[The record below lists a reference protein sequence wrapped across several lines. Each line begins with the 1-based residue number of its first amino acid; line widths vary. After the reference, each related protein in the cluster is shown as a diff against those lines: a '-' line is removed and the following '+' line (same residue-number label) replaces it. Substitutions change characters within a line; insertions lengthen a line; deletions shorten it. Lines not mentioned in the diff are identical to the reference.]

1 MIVLV
6 SLLAAVP
13 AANPP
18 RLRLPVRCVLGA
30 TCAVQ
35 KLPDHAPG
43 PAIADFRCG
52 ALSTDGHDGT
62 DFRIADES
70 SSAPAVPVL
79 AAAAGRVARVRDGE
93 PDVSIRQRGDTQ
105 GKDAGNGVV
114 IDHGGGWTTQ
124 YSHLRRGSLMVR
136 PGQHV
141 AAGEAIGLVGLSGD
155 TEYLHLHFS
164 VRRDDIAVDPFTGQ
178 SIMQRCGA
186 VARPAPLWADAV
198 AYHPTTV
205 VAVGF
210 ASGVAEPARPSQSGL
225 RRDLDPA
232 LPLLLWAQVIGAKP
246 GDAQQLTIAGPGGER
261 VLSLRSIL
269 AKGGLSWFAFGG
281 RRPPAAGWRPGTYEG
296 RYELRRAGMPVA
308 VRTVAVRL
316 GAAVDDARHS
326 PQR

>member
-114 IDHGGGWTTQ
+114 IDHGGG
-124 YSHLRRGSLMVR
+124 
-136 PGQHV
+136 
-141 AAGEAIGLVGLSGD
+141 VGVEVG
-155 TEYLHLHFS
+155 
-164 VRRDDIAVDPFTGQ
+164 VD
-178 SIMQRCGA
+178 S
-186 VARPAPLWADAV
+186 AD
-198 AYHPTTV
+198 
-205 VAVGF
+205 
-210 ASGVAEPARPSQSGL
+210 
-225 RRDLDPA
+225 DLDGLLRGWCDSGHCRPVVLDRGAGRHAPA
-232 LPLLLWAQVIGAKP
+232 G
-246 GDAQQLTIAGPGGER
+246 
-261 VLSLRSIL
+261 
-269 AKGGLSWFAFGG
+269 
-281 RRPPAAGWRPGTYEG
+281 
-296 RYELRRAGMPVA
+296 
-308 VRTVAVRL
+308 
-316 GAAVDDARHS
+316 
-326 PQR
+326 